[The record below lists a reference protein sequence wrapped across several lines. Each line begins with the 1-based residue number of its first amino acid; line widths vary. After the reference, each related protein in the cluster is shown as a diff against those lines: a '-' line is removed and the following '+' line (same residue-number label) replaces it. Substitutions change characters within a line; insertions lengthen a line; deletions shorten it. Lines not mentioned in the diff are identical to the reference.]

1 MFKITYYENIKKIT
15 RICMPTGAIG
25 DFYSYD
31 DIVWNR
37 QVGKMG

>member
-1 MFKITYYENIKKIT
+1 MEFLNQKNENIKKIT

-31 DIVWNR
+31 DIVWR
-37 QVGKMG
+37 W